1 MSSSGDGVEPRVSLI
16 TLAVKDVQSS
26 ARFYDA
32 LGWQRATGPDDP
44 EEVVAYNLIGQTLG
58 LYPKAMLAADL
69 GIPEDAIGGFS
80 GMTLSHNVRTKEEVA
95 PLLELAVVAGGR
107 ILKPAGDIFWGG
119 FIGYFSDPDG
129 HVWEVAFNPFSPL
142 AEDGA
147 FRWGGY
153 GAEA

>member
-1 MSSSGDGVEPRVSLI
+1 MSSSGDGMRQRVSLI
-16 TLAVKDVQSS
+16 TLAVKDVQTS

-58 LYPKAMLAADL
+58 LYSKAMLAEDL

-80 GMTLSHNVRTKEEVA
+80 GMTLAYNVATKEEVA
-95 PLLELAVVAGGR
+95 PVLELAVQAGGR
-107 ILKPAGDIFWGG
+107 ILKPAGEIFWGG
-119 FIGYFSDPDG
+119 YIGYFYDPDG
-129 HVWEVAFNPFSPL
+129 HVWEVAFNPYSPL
-142 AEDGA
+142 GEDGA

-153 GAEA
+153 

>member
-1 MSSSGDGVEPRVSLI
+1 MSLSGGEMGQRVSLI
-16 TLAVKDVQSS
+16 TLAVKDVQAS

-32 LGWQRATGPDDP
+32 LGWQRATGSDDP
-44 EEVVAYNLIGQTLG
+44 EEVVAYDLIGQTLG

-69 GIPEDAIGGFS
+69 GIPEDSIGGFS
-80 GMTLSHNVRTKEEVA
+80 GMTLSHNVRTQEEVA
-95 PLLELAVVAGGR
+95 PLLELAVAAGGR

-119 FIGYFSDPDG
+119 HIGYFGDPDG

-147 FRWGGY
+147 FCWGGY
-153 GAEA
+153 GAET

>member
-1 MSSSGDGVEPRVSLI
+1 MSSSGDGVGQRVSLI
-16 TLAVKDVQSS
+16 TLAVKDVQAS

-58 LYPKAMLAADL
+58 LYSKAMLAEDL

-80 GMTLSHNVRTKEEVA
+80 GMTLAYNVATKEEVA
-95 PLLELAVVAGGR
+95 PVLELAVQAGGR
-107 ILKPAGDIFWGG
+107 ILKPAGEIFWGG
-119 FIGYFSDPDG
+119 YIGYFCDPDG
-129 HVWEVAFNPFSPL
+129 HVWEVAFNPYSPL
-142 AEDGA
+142 GEDGA

-153 GAEA
+153 

>member
-16 TLAVKDVQSS
+16 TLGVKDVQSS

-69 GIPEDAIGGFS
+69 GISEDAIAGFS